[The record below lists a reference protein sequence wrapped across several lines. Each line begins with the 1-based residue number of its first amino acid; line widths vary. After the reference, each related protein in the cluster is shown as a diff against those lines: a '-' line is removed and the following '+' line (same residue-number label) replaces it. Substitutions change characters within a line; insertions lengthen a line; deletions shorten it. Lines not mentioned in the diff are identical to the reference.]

1 MKTKILLTLTL
12 LLAATTSAL
21 AQTGAGATAP
31 KPAATAAAPTRTK
44 IAIVDVLAFRESVG
58 ELKAKYEK
66 LQTEFAPRYR
76 EVEAMQNS
84 ITTKEKVL
92 GENKNL
98 TPQQAGKLTEEIAQL
113 KKDYER
119 YVQDSQ
125 DIAQK
130 RERAETEAIYDKL
143 SKFLEQYCTKH
154 GITQVFDA
162 RRLQETNIVIYAAP
176 TANITADF
184 IKEYN
189 KANPGQAASNK

>member
-1 MKTKILLTLTL
+1 MKTKLLLTLSWL
-12 LLAATTSAL
+12 LIAATSAW
-21 AQTGAGATAP
+21 AQTGGAAAP
-31 KPAATAAAPTRTK
+31 KPAAGVAPAKAK

-66 LQTEFAPRYR
+66 LQAEFAPRYR
-76 EVEAMQNS
+76 EVEAMQS
-84 ITTKEKVL
+84 SVATKEKVL
-92 GENKNL
+92 SENKNL
-98 TPQQAGKLTEEIAQL
+98 TPQQAAKLTEEIAQL

-143 SKFLEQYCTKH
+143 SKFLEQYCAKH

-162 RRLQETNIVIYAAP
+162 RRLQETNLIVYAAP

-189 KANPGQAASNK
+189 KANPAQAASNK